1 MHLNKLSY
9 ELYIHPCGDVKCV
22 GDICWTNRP
31 MPVLLTEKTCLRL
44 PSLILLRFL
53 LPVPN
58 SDCERV
64 PRVMRSFYRLAP
76 SGLIGCLVSTW
87 VPVSQ
92 KCGRLSRYWF
102 WSTPGTP
109 SASCSDR
116 CKTSRWSLI
125 NLSIS
130 QTFCLVTI
138 KTSKLKQADCLAICT
153 MSWVG
158 GVAAGTTNFRCRCVA
173 IQAYSDQFQSCMKT
187 CLDFCFANHMYTH
200 VYEQMLG
207 RKAVLNLALRDTGSD
222 QDVHILW
229 TRKTWSILK
238 ATCSWVQS
246 WNWN

>member
-31 MPVLLTEKTCLRL
+31 MPVLLTQKTCLRL

-138 KTSKLKQADCLAICT
+138 KNIEIEAGRLPCHLHHVLSWRSGCWYNEFPLPLFSDPSLFRPVSKLHEN
-153 MSWVG
+153 M
-158 GVAAGTTNFRCRCVA
+158 FRFLLCK
-173 IQAYSDQFQSCMKT
+173 S
-187 CLDFCFANHMYTH
+187 H
-200 VYEQMLG
+200 VYA
-207 RKAVLNLALRDTGSD
+207 RV
-222 QDVHILW
+222 W
-229 TRKTWSILK
+229 TNAR
-238 ATCSWVQS
+238 VQS
-246 WNWN
+246 SA